1 MQPKSQVN
9 VYLPFF
15 KLRKS
20 PFSMT
25 PDPRFFFQS
34 KTHLDALAA
43 LVYGIRERKGFILL
57 TGNVGTG
64 KTTVLRT
71 LLENI
76 NPSVVFSH
84 IFNTDVTYLEL
95 LQMICSDFGLPIAG
109 RSKVELTE
117 DLFSFLVETRLEG
130 KTALVVIDEAQNL
143 APEVMESMRMLSNLE
158 TPRDKL
164 IQILLCGQPELQ
176 EKLKREELRQLA
188 QRVVVSCELSSLSH
202 REVERYIY
210 QRMQISG
217 AQGDEIFPETVVR
230 RIARLSG
237 GVPRLVNILCD
248 ACLLLAYADGK
259 REVNDVLLTAA
270 AEKCLSLSP
279 RKIEECEA
287 EEGAEVNGKKRRMSF
302 FRRFAAH
309 SGRVAMLIL
318 LMMILAMGFIELHRS
333 VSSPPL
339 KCDNPAARE
348 EPTSGLIHQGLPHGN
363 WTNRLN

>member
-1 MQPKSQVN
+1 MQRKSQTS

-15 KLRKS
+15 RLRKP
-20 PFSMT
+20 PFAMT
-25 PDPRFFFQS
+25 PDPRYFFQS

-64 KTTVLRT
+64 KTTILRT

-76 NPSVVFSH
+76 SPSVVFSH
-84 IFNTDVTYLEL
+84 IFNTDVSYLEL

-143 APEVMESMRMLSNLE
+143 APEVLESMRMLSNLE

-164 IQILLCGQPELQ
+164 IQILLCGQPELH
-176 EKLKREELRQLA
+176 EKLKREDLRQLA
-188 QRVVVSCELSSLSH
+188 QRVVVSCELSPLGE

-217 AQGDEIFPETVVR
+217 AQGDEVFGEAVVR
-230 RIARLSG
+230 RVARLSG
-237 GVPRLVNILCD
+237 GIPRLVNILCD
-248 ACLLLAYADGK
+248 ACLLLAYAEGR
-259 REVNDVLLTAA
+259 REVNDLTLTAA
-270 AEKCLSLSP
+270 AEQCLCLSP
-279 RKIEECEA
+279 GKTEEVEA
-287 EEGAEVNGKKRRMSF
+287 DQEGGKKKRRMPF
-302 FRRFAAH
+302 FRRFAPQF
-309 SGRVAMLIL
+309 GRVAMLIAL
-318 LMMILAMGFIELHRS
+318 IMMMLAMGFIEFNRGGAGACAGKRD
-333 VSSPPL
+333 SSSG
-339 KCDNPAARE
+339 KEPAAAQS
-348 EPTSGLIHQGLPHGN
+348 PSGPRTDG
-363 WTNRLN
+363 